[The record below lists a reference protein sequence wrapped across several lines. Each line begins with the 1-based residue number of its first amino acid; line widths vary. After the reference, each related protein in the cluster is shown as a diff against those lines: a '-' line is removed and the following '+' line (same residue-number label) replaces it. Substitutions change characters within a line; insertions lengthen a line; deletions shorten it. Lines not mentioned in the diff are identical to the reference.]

1 MALKRVHVILKG
13 KVTGVFFREFAK
25 QEANRRGIVGYAK
38 NVKDEVEIVAQGEA
52 MKIEDFV
59 KQCKKGP
66 MHAFVQSSEIKEEPV
81 DEEEF
86 EYFDIRHL

>member
-1 MALKRVHVILKG
+1 MALKRVHIILKG

-38 NVKDEVEIVAQGEA
+38 NIKDEVEIVAQGEA
-52 MKIEDFV
+52 MKIEDFI

-66 MHAFVQSSEIKEEPV
+66 MNAFVQSSEIKEEPV
-81 DEEEF
+81 DEAEF